1 MRWFVVVITLVV
13 GLPAFFLGRIVIW
26 PDTPNSIIP
35 PPNLIPFFLV
45 PSLLEALAFG
55 GGVAFLLLARPT
67 GVPEAR
73 SQPLTTAAYVST
85 GWLLLAPWL
94 HGNLHRH
101 LGFDLASIARIEW
114 AIHLT
119 MLLAAVIVALFVAR
133 LVRVARPM
141 RGPTAHAAA
150 PSRSEV

>member
-1 MRWFVVVITLVV
+1 MRWFVVVVTLAV
-13 GLPAFFLGRIVIW
+13 GLPAFFLGRIIW
-26 PDTPNSIIP
+26 PDTPSSIVP
-35 PPNLIPFFLV
+35 PPNLLPFFLV

-55 GGVAFLLLARPT
+55 GGIAFLLVARPT
-67 GVPEAR
+67 GASDTQ

-85 GWLLLAPWL
+85 AWLLLAPWL

-101 LGFDLASIARIEW
+101 LGFDLTSIARIEW

-119 MLLAAVIVALFVAR
+119 MLLAAVIVALYVAR
-133 LVRVARPM
+133 LVRVARPTH
-141 RGPTAHAAA
+141 RARAHAA

>member
-1 MRWFVVVITLVV
+1 MRWFMIVITLAV
-13 GLPAFFLGRIVIW
+13 GLPAFFLGRIIW

-35 PPNLIPFFLV
+35 PQNLIPFFLV

-55 GGVAFLLLARPT
+55 GGVAFLLVARPT
-67 GVPEAR
+67 SASGAR

-85 GWLLLAPWL
+85 AWLLMAPWL

-119 MLLAAVIVALFVAR
+119 MLLAAVILALFVAR
-133 LVRVARPM
+133 LVHIARPTH
-141 RGPTAHAAA
+141 RSTAHAAA
-150 PSRSEV
+150 SSRSEV

>member
-1 MRWFVVVITLVV
+1 MVVITLVV
-13 GLPAFFLGRIVIW
+13 GLPAFFLGRIIW
-26 PDTPNSIIP
+26 PDTPSSIIP
-35 PPNLIPFFLV
+35 PPNLLPFFLV

-55 GGVAFLLLARPT
+55 GGVAFLLVARPASA
-67 GVPEAR
+67 PEAR

-101 LGFDLASIARIEW
+101 LGFDLTSIARIEW

-119 MLLAAVIVALFVAR
+119 MLLAAVIMALFVVR
-133 LVRVARPM
+133 LVRVAHPTR
-141 RGPTAHAAA
+141 RSTAHAAA
-150 PSRSEV
+150 SSRSEV

>member
-13 GLPAFFLGRIVIW
+13 GLPAFFLGRIIW
-26 PDTPNSIIP
+26 PDTPSSP
-35 PPNLIPFFLV
+35 VVPPNLIPFFLV

-55 GGVAFLLLARPT
+55 GGVAFLLLARPA
-67 GVPEAR
+67 GAPDAR

-85 GWLLLAPWL
+85 AWLLLAPWL

-119 MLLAAVIVALFVAR
+119 MLLAAVIVALFVAG
-133 LVRVARPM
+133 LVRVARPA
-141 RGPTAHAAA
+141 RRPTAHAAA
-150 PSRSEV
+150 PSRSEA

>member
-1 MRWFVVVITLVV
+1 MRWFAVVITLVV
-13 GLPAFFLGRIVIW
+13 GLPAFFLGRIIW
-26 PDTPNSIIP
+26 PDTPSSIVV
-35 PPNLIPFFLV
+35 PPNLLPFFLV
-45 PSLLEALAFG
+45 PALLEALAFG

-67 GVPEAR
+67 AAHEAR

-85 GWLLLAPWL
+85 AWLLLAPWL

-119 MLLAAVIVALFVAR
+119 MLLAAVILALFVAR
-133 LVRVARPM
+133 LVHIARPTH
-141 RGPTAHAAA
+141 RSTAHAAA
-150 PSRSEV
+150 SSRSEV

>member
-1 MRWFVVVITLVV
+1 MHWFVVVITIVV
-13 GLPAFFLGRIVIW
+13 GLPAFFLGRIVW
-26 PDTPNSIIP
+26 PDTPSSIIP
-35 PPNLIPFFLV
+35 PPDLLPFFLV

-67 GVPEAR
+67 SAPEAW
-73 SQPLTTAAYVST
+73 SQPLTSAAYVST
-85 GWLLLAPWL
+85 AWLLLAPWL

-119 MLLAAVIVALFVAR
+119 MLLAAVIVAVFVAR
-133 LVRVARPM
+133 LVRVLH
-141 RGPTAHAAA
+141 PTRRSTAQAAN

>member
-1 MRWFVVVITLVV
+1 MRWSVVVITLSV
-13 GLPAFFLGRIVIW
+13 GLPAFFLGRIIW
-26 PDTPNSIIP
+26 PDTPSSIVV
-35 PPNLIPFFLV
+35 PPNLLPFFLV

-55 GGVAFLLLARPT
+55 GGVAFLLLARPA
-67 GVPEAR
+67 GAAEAW

-85 GWLLLAPWL
+85 AWLLLAPWL

-101 LGFDLASIARIEW
+101 LGFDLPSIARIEW

-133 LVRVARPM
+133 LVRDARPT
-141 RGPTAHAAA
+141 RRPTSHAAA
-150 PSRSEV
+150 PSRSQG

>member
-1 MRWFVVVITLVV
+1 MRMLVVAIILVV
-13 GLPAFFLGRIVIW
+13 GLAAFFLGRIIW
-26 PDTPNSIIP
+26 PDTPSSIIP

-67 GVPEAR
+67 SAPEAR
-73 SQPLTTAAYVST
+73 SQPLTAAAYVST

-101 LGFDLASIARIEW
+101 LGFDLTSIARIEW

-119 MLLAAVIVALFVAR
+119 MLLAAVVVALFVAR
-133 LVRVARPM
+133 LVRVGRATQRAMAP
-141 RGPTAHAAA
+141 AAA